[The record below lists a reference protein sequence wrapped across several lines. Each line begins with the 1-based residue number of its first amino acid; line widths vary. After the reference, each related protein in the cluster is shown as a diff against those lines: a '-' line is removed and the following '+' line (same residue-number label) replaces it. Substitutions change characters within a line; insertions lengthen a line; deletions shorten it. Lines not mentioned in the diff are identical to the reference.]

1 MGEFMDFESIDQ
13 LMFYSRRIIG
23 KSLNDIISENKF
35 FSDNHSMKTTKGI
48 LGNLVETEFYQYPNN
63 NVANADF
70 ENLGVE
76 LKTTGMIKTNKGLR
90 AKERLVLSMINYD
103 DIVNET
109 FNNSHLME
117 KNKLILILWY
127 CYQKDVD
134 FKDFKFI
141 TLLLYSLERDRDV
154 IENDFNIIK
163 NKVIQGKAHEL
174 SEGDTTYLGACIKGK
189 NSKDTRMQPFSNIP
203 ARSRAFC
210 LKNSYMTLLLNELMA
225 ETSQVKPEKKSRYL
239 SVIDYVNDKL
249 KPYFGKTQFEIAEEI
264 GLDIDCNK
272 PPKNLNKQI
281 SDNIIGKDKD
291 LKELDEIFK
300 YTNYVI
306 KNSPIIKNRGFK
318 ERMFFKNISLS
329 DFDVEWEDS
338 GWKQYFEEVC
348 IINILYEFDENNSKV
363 GKRRLKEVKTITFTA
378 NDIDSMEITFNMIK
392 NAIECYDNKELGD
405 TLDDYVKI
413 LPTPKSFENQIL
425 EIGPRASKGTNS
437 YYSLFENDKDKT
449 KVAFALNKE
458 FLNKKLGFS

>member
-1 MGEFMDFESIDQ
+1 MDFESIDQ

-23 KSLNDIISENKF
+23 KSLNDIITENEF

-48 LGNLVETEFYQYPNN
+48 LGNLVETEFYHYPNN
-63 NVANADF
+63 NEAKADF

-76 LKTTGMIKTNKGLR
+76 LKTTGIVKNTKGIR
-90 AKERLVLSMINYD
+90 AKERLVLSMINYM

-109 FNNSHLME
+109 FDDSHLME
-117 KNKLILILWY
+117 KNNLILILWY

-174 SEGDTTYLGACIKGK
+174 SEGDTTYLGACTKGK
-189 NSKDTRMQPFSNIP
+189 DSHETRSQPFSDIP

-210 LKNSYMTLLLNELMA
+210 LKNSYMTLLLNELMD
-225 ETSQVKPEKKSRYL
+225 ETPKKRSNNSRYL

-249 KPYFGKTQFEIAEEI
+249 KPYFGMTQFEIAQEI
-264 GLDIDCNK
+264 GLNIDYNK

-281 SDNIIGKDKD
+281 SDKIIGKDKD

-300 YTNYVI
+300 YSNYVI
-306 KNSPIIKNRGFK
+306 KNSPILKDIGFK
-318 ERMFFKNISLS
+318 ERMFFRNMSLS
-329 DFDVEWEDS
+329 DFDVDWEDS
-338 GWKQYFEEVC
+338 DWKHYFEDVC
-348 IINILYEFDENNSKV
+348 IINILYEFDRKNAKV
-363 GKRRLKEVKTITFTA
+363 GERRLKEVKTITFTSE
-378 NDIDSMEITFNMIK
+378 DIDSMEVTFNMIK
-392 NAIECYDNKELGD
+392 NAIDCYNNKELNG
-405 TLDDYVKI
+405 TLDDYVKL
-413 LPTPKSFENQIL
+413 LPTPGSFENQIL
-425 EIGPRASKGTNS
+425 EIGPRASKGKNS
-437 YYSLFENDKDKT
+437 YYTLFENDKDKT
-449 KVAFALNKE
+449 NVAFALNKP
-458 FLNKKLGFS
+458 FLNKKLELY